1 MVRIPVETGVA
12 PDRRRCEPTHLPL
25 RQELPPL
32 RDSSECAAVIWLLL
46 AVAGFLAGVINA
58 VAGGG
63 SLVSFPA
70 LLHTGMGAVTAN
82 ATNTLAV
89 WPGSVS
95 SVFAYRKVIAGER
108 HRAVVL
114 TAPSLAGGLAG
125 SWLLLHTPE
134 RLFDAVVPWLIVLAC
149 ALLALQGKVAHF
161 LARRSGSEGARVPV
175 ALFASQFLISVYGGY
190 FGAGIGILML
200 AAMAIFLPEGLQAAN
215 GLKVLFASV
224 INGIS
229 AVYFLAMGAARLE
242 EAGIMALFS
251 VLGGWIGAQIAQRLP
266 ARALRASVIAYGL
279 AVAAKLFFG
288 RGPG

>member
-1 MVRIPVETGVA
+1 
-12 PDRRRCEPTHLPL
+12 
-25 RQELPPL
+25 
-32 RDSSECAAVIWLLL
+32 VIWLLL